1 MPDSKKPFKKPFIP
15 KCATCKASHRTSD
28 CPFDASVR
36 AALAG
41 YQQRDQE
48 AKAEKE
54 KEGKRPREEEKK
66 EEKTKKPRPEHKTP
80 AEVTTEAECLEAE
93 NRLTNK
99 ADEDQK
105 RVDRYR
111 DLVRQYA
118 ARRAEIA
125 AAKDAMVVDS
135 TEKLPQPQPQ
145 PQPQE
150 KEKADPLAGDFHI
163 TV

>member
-1 MPDSKKPFKKPFIP
+1 
-15 KCATCKASHRTSD
+15 
-28 CPFDASVR
+28 
-36 AALAG
+36 
-41 YQQRDQE
+41 
-48 AKAEKE
+48 
-54 KEGKRPREEEKK
+54 
-66 EEKTKKPRPEHKTP
+66 
-80 AEVTTEAECLEAE
+80 VTTEAECLEAE

-135 TEKLPQPQPQ
+135 TEKLRKLFFISYPLCRRNTNSLIAQPQPQ